1 MNELGPIVA
10 GFLLTT
16 VPGGLLATNLKN
28 RSWSHQYAA
37 QSAAKEA
44 EKAVEIFGEVSRLL
58 DRRLYRMRRLYWAL
72 GEDVQRPPTRQT
84 QKRMDDYVA
93 VLYEWNDSINRNL
106 ALIHRYFGSHS
117 REVFDFQI
125 GAQMRELGVLRRD
138 VVDTQGLKTR
148 RTSGLSGAV

>member
-1 MNELGPIVA
+1 
-10 GFLLTT
+10 
-16 VPGGLLATNLKN
+16 
-28 RSWSHQYAA
+28 
-37 QSAAKEA
+37 
-44 EKAVEIFGEVSRLL
+44 
-58 DRRLYRMRRLYWAL
+58 
-72 GEDVQRPPTRQT
+72 
-84 QKRMDDYVA
+84 MDDYVA